1 MKIVL
6 VHRNFPGQFRY
17 LAPALIKRGD
27 EVRAL
32 TWSQNQ
38 NQRQVPTIE
47 YEVEPPPG
55 NNPVQHYA
63 ANLMNA
69 QAAANAAAAYSQAE
83 GFVPDLVIGSINWG
97 ETLFLRDVWP
107 EARHIGYAEFFYDPK
122 GRDTDFDPEFSRP
135 DLARD
140 MRVVAR
146 TPHLLMGATRSDHL
160 ISPTKWQA
168 STFPSEFRS
177 KISVVHDGVDTTML
191 QPDPGARFKLPNGQ
205 ELKAGDEVLTF
216 VNRNLEPY
224 RGFHILMR
232 ALPTI
237 LKARPNLQVVMVGGE
252 ERGYGP
258 VPAPDVTWKQ
268 VMMREVG
275 DKLDTRRLHF
285 TGRIPYA
292 DLVSLLQVSRA
303 HVYLSYP
310 FVLSWSM
317 MESMAL
323 GCLVIGSDTPPVAEV
338 IEHQKNGLLVD
349 FFDVPGWEGA
359 IIDALENPKK
369 YQPLRDAARAHIV
382 ETYDLKTRCLPR
394 LLDVVD
400 GNL

>member
-1 MKIVL
+1 
-6 VHRNFPGQFRY
+6 
-17 LAPALIKRGD
+17 
-27 EVRAL
+27 
-32 TWSQNQ
+32 
-38 NQRQVPTIE
+38 
-47 YEVEPPPG
+47 
-55 NNPVQHYA
+55 
-63 ANLMNA
+63 
-69 QAAANAAAAYSQAE
+69 
-83 GFVPDLVIGSINWG
+83 
-97 ETLFLRDVWP
+97 
-107 EARHIGYAEFFYDPK
+107 
-122 GRDTDFDPEFSRP
+122 
-135 DLARD
+135 

-205 ELKAGDEVLTF
+205 ELKAGDAVLTF

-268 VMMREVG
+268 VMMREVR

-338 IEHQKNGLLVD
+338 IEHQKNGRLVD

-382 ETYDLKTRCLPR
+382 ETYDLKTRCLPT